1 MRPRR
6 AQVARELDAEHAQA
20 ARDHDAHRPMIAAD
34 GCRRRRCRADGLADR
49 RRVRARRQSRALP
62 RAPSRRRPRARRRR
76 RSPRSCASAC
86 ATRPRPRRPRRA
98 SRRRRARRVDRC
110 DLVVESVPED
120 LALKGEVLSPI
131 AAHFP
136 DAVIASNTSS
146 LSIGEIGEACGA
158 PERTVGTHYWNPP
171 LLMPLV
177 EVIAG
182 PDTRPRQWS
191 WRARPSRAAA
201 SDRCCVQRDVP
212 GFIWNRLQHALLRE
226 ALWIIDNGV
235 ATPEAVDEVVRF
247 GNARRWE
254 HVGPFAA
261 AALGGIGTWQR
272 VAGELFPVL
281 SNAARRR
288 RPRTRPLGRRGG
300 ARGDRGGARRRA
312 RARPARRLT
321 PHLPSPATSLRSA
334 GCLRSSS
341 ASAATSAGRSV
352 SGPRDVA
359 PRRGRRSAAAAR
371 RRRRSAGRRRARDRA
386 RSRCRRS
393 SPPPRPSPCPQGS

>member
-1 MRPRR
+1 ME
-6 AQVARELDAEHAQA
+6 AAEGVDVTDALDAIE
-20 ARDHDAHRPMIAAD
+20 
-34 GCRRRRCRADGLADR
+34 
-49 RRVRARRQSRALP
+49 
-62 RAPSRRRPRARRRR
+62 
-76 RSPRSCASAC
+76 
-86 ATRPRPRRPRRA
+86 
-98 SRRRRARRVDRC
+98 RC

-120 LALKGEVLSPI
+120 LALKGEVLAPI
-131 AAHFP
+131 AARFA

-146 LSIGEIGEACGA
+146 LSIGAIGEACGA

-182 PDTRPRQWS
+182 AQSRPEAVEL
-191 WRARPSRAAA
+191 ARSAVA
-201 SDRCCVQRDVP
+201 SCGKRPVLVQRDVP

-226 ALWIIDNGV
+226 ALWIVDNGV
-235 ATPEAVDEVVRF
+235 ATPEAVDEVVRY

-281 SNAARRR
+281 SNAGDAGDLERAQWADAGAAGGDRAARDAELARDLPPALN
-288 RPRTRPLGRRGG
+288 RPG
-300 ARGDRGGARRRA
+300 ARGR
-312 RARPARRLT
+312 
-321 PHLPSPATSLRSA
+321 HLPSPATSLRSS

-352 SGPRDVA
+352 SGPAHRAPVGAVEEPQQLLAVGSAEPRDA
-359 PRRGRRSAAAAR
+359 ELQSPARPRCPRP
-371 RRRRSAGRRRARDRA
+371 
-386 RSRCRRS
+386 
-393 SPPPRPSPCPQGS
+393 SPPPRPSPCPTAAAPVLPVMRTSSRLVAGDPGWQGRGDAERAGRAGSAPRCGARRRVR

>member
-1 MRPRR
+1 VRLGLRDE
-6 AQVARELDAEHAQA
+6 ASAQA
-20 ARDHDAHRPMIAAD
+20 A
-34 GCRRRRCRADGLADR
+34 
-49 RRVRARRQSRALP
+49 
-62 RAPSRRRPRARRRR
+62 
-76 RSPRSCASAC
+76 
-86 ATRPRPRRPRRA
+86 A
-98 SRRRRARRVDRC
+98 SRLSAGDALGGVESC
-110 DLVVESVPED
+110 ELVVESVPED

-136 DAVIASNTSS
+136 DTVIASNTSS
-146 LSIGEIGEACGA
+146 LSIGDIGQACGA

-182 PDTRPRQWS
+182 PDSRPEAVAL
-191 WRARPSRAAA
+191 ARSAVAGCGKRPVL
-201 SDRCCVQRDVP
+201 VQRDVP

-281 SNAARRR
+281 SNARDA
-288 RPRTRPLGRRGG
+288 
-300 ARGDRGGARRRA
+300 GDLERA
-312 RARPARRLT
+312 LWADEAKL
-321 PHLPSPATSLRSA
+321 AEI
-334 GCLRSSS
+334 
-341 ASAATSAGRSV
+341 
-352 SGPRDVA
+352 
-359 PRRGRRSAAAAR
+359 AAAR
-371 RRRRSAGRRRARDRA
+371 DAGLARDLRA
-386 RSRCRRS
+386 D
-393 SPPPRPSPCPQGS
+393 

>member
-1 MRPRR
+1 MDVVVVGAGLMGSQIAVEYALADHRVCCLARHPEATQARLDEALATVRR
-6 AQVARELDAEHAQA
+6 LGLRSEAAAAEAA
-20 ARDHDAHRPMIAAD
+20 ARIAVCAE
-34 GCRRRRCRADGLADR
+34 LA
-49 RRVRARRQSRALP
+49 AIE
-62 RAPSRRRPRARRRR
+62 
-76 RSPRSCASAC
+76 
-86 ATRPRPRRPRRA
+86 
-98 SRRRRARRVDRC
+98 RC

-136 DAVIASNTSS
+136 EAVIASNTSS

-182 PDTRPRQWS
+182 PRSRPE
-191 WRARPSRAAA
+191 ALDLARAAVA
-201 SDRCCVQRDVP
+201 SCGKRPVIVQRDVP

-281 SNAARRR
+281 SNAHA
-288 RPRTRPLGRRGG
+288 
-300 ARGDRGGARRRA
+300 AGDLERA
-312 RARPARRLT
+312 LWADEGKLAEI
-321 PHLPSPATSLRSA
+321 
-334 GCLRSSS
+334 
-341 ASAATSAGRSV
+341 
-352 SGPRDVA
+352 
-359 PRRGRRSAAAAR
+359 AAAR
-371 RRRRSAGRRRARDRA
+371 DAGLARDL
-386 RSRCRRS
+386 RRES
-393 SPPPRPSPCPQGS
+393 